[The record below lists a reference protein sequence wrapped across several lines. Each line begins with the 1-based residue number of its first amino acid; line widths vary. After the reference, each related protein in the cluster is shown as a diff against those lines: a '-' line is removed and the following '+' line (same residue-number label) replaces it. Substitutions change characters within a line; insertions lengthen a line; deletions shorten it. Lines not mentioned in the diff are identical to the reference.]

1 LKEYDE
7 LHLQPPQL
15 IRSEVGVITTS
26 CSSPLKLLELNSLQQ
41 QIKRIVIH
49 PFSILFLLF
58 LSSVVLQGGMIII
71 ILLFETYKAY
81 RDLNLPSSGGS

>member
-15 IRSEVGVITTS
+15 IRSKVGVIFRQFSTQIVGAQLSTTTNQKD
-26 CSSPLKLLELNSLQQ
+26 CNPPFFYFISPLT
-41 QIKRIVIH
+41 IFRG
-49 PFSILFLLF
+49 FTRWYD
-58 LSSVVLQGGMIII
+58 II
-71 ILLFETYKAY
+71 ILLFETYKTY